1 MIRSFFLIFVL
12 VLVFAMTGKTQS
24 GDERNYIDQSPQLDT
39 ILEAY
44 RKINKKQGIQGYR
57 IQIYTDSGNQSK
69 LRTDRMKSQ
78 FDARFPEVRS
88 YISYDEPYYKLRVGD
103 FRTRLDAERFLRRI
117 APVYLSSILVVDR
130 INYPRLDD
138 SYGNPVEIIPE
149 ETE

>member
-1 MIRSFFLIFVL
+1 MIRVFLLIL
-12 VLVFAMTGKTQS
+12 VLALAFSITSKAQS
-24 GDERNYIDQSPQLDT
+24 GAEKRYIDQDPQIEDV
-39 ILEAY
+39 LESY
-44 RKINKKQGIQGYR
+44 REVNKKQGMQGYR
-57 IQIYTDSGNQSK
+57 IQIYTDSGNRSK

-103 FRTRLDAERFLRRI
+103 FRSRLDAERFLRRI

-138 SYGNPVEIIPE
+138 SYENPVEIIPE